1 MSDDN
6 NQGSP
11 DDPKKGMD
19 ISKLAKQLQLPSGR
33 ALGDLSKQ
41 LNDQFRS
48 IEALRA
54 PSLPTELRTPPRN
67 PTFDTND
74 HLERIE
80 QRFDKMLD
88 VAANGA
94 QIATELQAHAADF
107 LKKFEKAASDND
119 RSAERAI
126 RLGGYAVLIALVAPI
141 FQIVYTEV
149 WRVPKET
156 ASIEAVIL
164 DMQVEIATL
173 RQTQIEAADRIADAL
188 ERSDQQLVDAL
199 RDVANSLAVH
209 PPNFDID
216 PDPAE

>member
-11 DDPKKGMD
+11 DDSKKGMD
-19 ISKLAKQLQLPSGR
+19 ISKLAEQLQLPSGR
-33 ALGDLSKQ
+33 ALGDLTKQ

-54 PSLPTELRTPPRN
+54 PSLPTALRTPPRN

-164 DMQVEIATL
+164 DMQVEIASL

-188 ERSDQQLVDAL
+188 ERSDQQLIDVL

-209 PPNFDID
+209 PPNFEID

>member
-1 MSDDN
+1 
-6 NQGSP
+6 
-11 DDPKKGMD
+11 
-19 ISKLAKQLQLPSGR
+19 
-33 ALGDLSKQ
+33 
-41 LNDQFRS
+41 
-48 IEALRA
+48 
-54 PSLPTELRTPPRN
+54 
-67 PTFDTND
+67 
-74 HLERIE
+74 
-80 QRFDKMLD
+80 MLD

>member
-1 MSDDN
+1 MSDEN
-6 NQGSP
+6 NQGSSG
-11 DDPKKGMD
+11 DPKKGMD
-19 ISKLAKQLQLPSGR
+19 FSTLGKQFQPDR
-33 ALGDLSKQ
+33 PLGDITKQ

-54 PSLPTELRTPPRN
+54 PSIPLLSTPPRN
-67 PTFDTND
+67 PTFDTNE

-80 QRFDKMLD
+80 RRFDKMLD